1 MSNATANVMGL
12 ATLPL
17 RRYAAR
23 RRSLAAASPELRAP
37 LLILPPVPLNNRTLP
52 ILRLVSGLGELALPA
67 VRVLTG
73 WDPAAQ
79 PGVSASRV
87 SLEHADV
94 EVLVQEPIEHPAPR
108 PGVLWLH
115 GGGMVSGTAQS
126 EASLAGGLVTAL
138 GAVAVSPDYRLAPE
152 NPFPAGLDD
161 CMAALQWMVKHSDEL
176 GMDPDRIAVCG
187 GSAGGG
193 LAAALAQR
201 AYDEGIPVRVQ
212 GLIYPMLDDR
222 TALRDNL
229 AGKGELTW
237 SASSNRWAWTAYLG
251 REPRL
256 ADAPQYAAPARRSD
270 MTGLPPT
277 WIGVGDLDVF
287 HDENVAYAERLTA
300 AGVPCKLVTVPGMY
314 HGADGIARKASSM
327 QGFYSSMVEFLRSH
341 LDKSDAPPVG
351 RRHHI

>member
-1 MSNATANVMGL
+1 MSNAAATIMGL
-12 ATLPL
+12 ATFPM
-17 RRYAAR
+17 RRYAER
-23 RRSLAAASPELRAP
+23 RKLIAAAAPELRAP
-37 LLILPPVPLNNRTLP
+37 LLVLPPVPLNDTTLP
-52 ILRLVSGLGELALPA
+52 ILRLLSGLGELTVPA
-67 VRVLTG
+67 VRLLTG
-73 WDPAAQ
+73 RDLASG
-79 PGVSASRV
+79 PGISASRRRV
-87 SLEHADV
+87 DRGGV
-94 EVLVQEPIEHPAPR
+94 NVLVQEPIEHAAPR

-115 GGGMVSGTAQS
+115 GGGMVSGSAQS

-152 NPFPAGLDD
+152 NPFPAPLDD
-161 CMAALQWMVKHSDEL
+161 CMASLLWMVKHSDEL
-176 GMDPDRIAVCG
+176 GIDPDRIAVCG

-193 LAAALAQR
+193 LAAAVAQR
-201 AYDEGIPVRVQ
+201 AYDEGISVRVQ

-251 REPRL
+251 RAPRL
-256 ADAPQYAAPARRSD
+256 ADAPEYAAPARRSD
-270 MTGLPPT
+270 LTGLPPT

-300 AGVPCKLVTVPGMY
+300 AGVPCKLLTVPGMY

-327 QGFYSSMVEFLRSH
+327 QDFYSSMVEFLRSH
-341 LDKSDAPPVG
+341 LDAA
-351 RRHHI
+351 